1 MMQLKVN
8 NVRISLLHE
17 CSLEQALCKKLGL
30 SPAAL
35 GQVKLLRKAVD
46 ARKKQEICLNHHVL
60 VEVDVNK
67 NSRLG
72 KRLLA
77 DKDVASYVV
86 PTKESLELGKL
97 PLVAPPVVIGAGP
110 AGLLAALQLAEYGYK
125 PLLLERGKPVAQ
137 RVTDVDRFWRTGQ
150 FDEASNVQFGEGG
163 AGTFSDGKLT
173 TRVNDPV
180 MAEILQLF
188 VAAGA
193 PENILWEHKP
203 HVGTDK
209 LRAMVTGLSK
219 RICQL
224 GGSIRYEAQ
233 VTDFMIEGSSVQGV
247 VLADGERIKA
257 GAVVLACGHS
267 ARDTYAML
275 AQRGIGIVSKPFAIG
290 VRIEHPQELIDRA
303 QYGSFAGNHLLGA
316 ADYALVYH
324 TPDKS
329 RTAYSFCMCPGGQV
343 VAAASERGGVVV
355 NGMSMFRRD
364 SGIANSALVV
374 NVSAEDFGSH
384 PLAGVEFQR
393 RYEGLAFALGG
404 GNYHAPAQNFASFL
418 GQTTPDLTSLV
429 QGSYRP
435 GLTACALDQVLPGY
449 VTDTL
454 RQGIVSFGKKLA
466 GYDDGGAL
474 LTGVETR
481 TSAPVRIERD
491 RVSYVSVTHDLLY
504 PCGEGAG
511 YAGGIMSAALDGYHV
526 ARAIMQRFAPIK

>member
-97 PLVAPPVVIGAGP
+97 PLAAPPVVIGAGP
-110 AGLLAALQLAEYGYK
+110 AGLLAALQLAEYGYR

-188 VAAGA
+188 VDAGA

-233 VTDFMIEGSSVQGV
+233 VT
-247 VLADGERIKA
+247 
-257 GAVVLACGHS
+257 
-267 ARDTYAML
+267 
-275 AQRGIGIVSKPFAIG
+275 
-290 VRIEHPQELIDRA
+290 
-303 QYGSFAGNHLLGA
+303 
-316 ADYALVYH
+316 
-324 TPDKS
+324 
-329 RTAYSFCMCPGGQV
+329 
-343 VAAASERGGVVV
+343 
-355 NGMSMFRRD
+355 
-364 SGIANSALVV
+364 
-374 NVSAEDFGSH
+374 
-384 PLAGVEFQR
+384 
-393 RYEGLAFALGG
+393 
-404 GNYHAPAQNFASFL
+404 
-418 GQTTPDLTSLV
+418 
-429 QGSYRP
+429 
-435 GLTACALDQVLPGY
+435 
-449 VTDTL
+449 
-454 RQGIVSFGKKLA
+454 
-466 GYDDGGAL
+466 
-474 LTGVETR
+474 
-481 TSAPVRIERD
+481 
-491 RVSYVSVTHDLLY
+491 
-504 PCGEGAG
+504 
-511 YAGGIMSAALDGYHV
+511 
-526 ARAIMQRFAPIK
+526 